1 MIDGKDHDD
10 MMEYL
15 LAESANLEWKYYAD
29 RTSAVAYRSEGLLTH
44 SAISAFRVVTLNPS
58 MKCLLMRYLSIR
70 CLPIRC
76 LPMRCLSMK
85 SLPTGCLSMRYL
97 SMRCL

>member
-29 RTSAVAYRSEGLLTH
+29 RTSAVAYR
-44 SAISAFRVVTLNPS
+44 
-58 MKCLLMRYLSIR
+58 
-70 CLPIRC
+70 
-76 LPMRCLSMK
+76 
-85 SLPTGCLSMRYL
+85 
-97 SMRCL
+97 